1 MLENTG
7 NIVEGGENSIF
18 VRMENITEKKK
29 RGRGERSR

>member
-7 NIVEGGENSIF
+7 NIVEEGENSIF
-18 VRMENITEKKK
+18 ARMENITEKK